1 MLKVRLAKVLF
12 VLLCAVTWSTGTAWG
27 QENASSGVSDA
38 EVTAH
43 LQALLHEEEQDTAL
57 GRLVR
62 DFYQVRNH
70 RPAWREASRVSAL
83 VTALEG
89 LDRDGLRPSDYRP
102 DALALTWQRIQQV
115 EESSQQTGESSSEA
129 IARADLSATRRFLL
143 ALRHLHLGKLDPK
156 TVDDDWDLP
165 QATFTPNMAAL
176 SQAVEAGNIEAAFER
191 VRPPYPPYERL
202 REGLAHYRA
211 IEEAGGWPV
220 LPARDSSLRPG
231 DRHPAVALLRQR
243 LGVLGQ
249 PELLAADTEHYV
261 GAFRGVVLESPDA
274 EYYDATL
281 AEAVREFQR
290 LHLLEDDAVVG
301 PQTRSALNVG
311 VGTRI
316 DQIRVN
322 LERARWLLH
331 DVPESFV
338 LVDIAG
344 YKLSYFLGSGDV
356 WRTRIV
362 VGQPYRKTPSLRSS
376 ITHLTFNP
384 TWTVPPTIFREDKL
398 PKIREDLDYLKRE
411 NLAVIDYQGNQLDP
425 ETVDWQNPGPIMLR
439 QASGGDN
446 PLGRVVIRFP
456 NSYSVYLHDTPSQ
469 HLFDNPQR
477 AVSSGCIRVEN
488 AMQFTRLLL
497 DDNQRW
503 DAASLRQA
511 VASGT
516 TRTVNLNR
524 RVPVILHYWTV
535 DASENG
541 YLAFRPDIYQRD
553 MALRVALHR
562 PLQQNFD

>member
-12 VLLCAVTWSTGTAWG
+12 VLLCAVTWNTGPAWG
-27 QENASSGVSDA
+27 QESASI
-38 EVTAH
+38 
-43 LQALLHEEEQDTAL
+43 QALLHEEEQDTAL

-62 DFYQVRNH
+62 DFYQARNY

-102 DALALTWQRIQQV
+102 DALALTWQRIQQA

-129 IARADLSATRRFLL
+129 IARADLGATRRFLL
-143 ALRHLHLGKLDPK
+143 ALRHLYLGKLDPK

-165 QATFTPNMAAL
+165 QATFTPDMAAL
-176 SQAVEAGNIEAAFER
+176 FQAVEAGNIEAAFER

-202 REGLAHYRA
+202 RKGLAHYRA
-211 IEEAGGWPV
+211 IEEAGGWST

-231 DRHPAVALLRQR
+231 DRHPDVALLRQR

-249 PELLAADTEHYV
+249 PELLAADTGHYV
-261 GAFRGVVLESPDA
+261 RTFRDVVLESPDA

-511 VASGT
+511 VDSGT
-516 TRTVNLNR
+516 TRTVNLRR

-535 DASENG
+535 DASTNG
-541 YLAFRPDIYQRD
+541 HLAFRPDIYQRD